1 MLDFLENYEGSINSF
16 RSCNYDHVDDPFD
29 WYVFS
34 QHVELLI
41 VVAGVDIFV
50 VKTGNMFI
58 NPKVRAWIPV
68 ADGSQAF

>member
-1 MLDFLENYEGSINSF
+1 MLDFLEDYEGNINSF
-16 RSCNYDHVDDPFD
+16 RTCNYNHVDDSFD
-29 WYVFS
+29 WYVPG
-34 QHVELLI
+34 QHVELFI

-50 VKTGNMFI
+50 VKTGSMFV